1 MAALDLAQMG
11 VSPDSQ
17 ASATES
23 MSGMAGMSMPDMSG
37 ASEPIGSEISFP
49 YGFPK
54 PGQYRVFVQ
63 IKRSGK
69 IETAIFDATVD

>member
-17 ASATES
+17 ASAQAS
-23 MSGMAGMSMPDMSG
+23 MAAMPGMNMSNMSG

-54 PGQYRVFVQ
+54 PGVYRVFVQ

-69 IETAIFDATVD
+69 IETGIFDATVN